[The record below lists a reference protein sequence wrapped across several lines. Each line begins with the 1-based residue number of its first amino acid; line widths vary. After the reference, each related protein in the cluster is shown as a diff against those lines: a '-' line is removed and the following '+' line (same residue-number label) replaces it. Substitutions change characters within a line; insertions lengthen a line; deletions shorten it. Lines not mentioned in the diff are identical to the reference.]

1 MYCNFYINNIETLVK
16 SLDKIK
22 DAKVVEDDNNIIVA
36 IKTAPVFNKS
46 DINLLLSIVTQTV
59 KSATDKNVYVT
70 RDMEI
75 FCDIINYNENLI
87 SFQEILDKVRWLYEN
102 VWYYQQKEK

>member
-87 SFQEILDKVRWLYEN
+87 SFQEILDKVR
-102 VWYYQQKEK
+102 